1 VMYAGQVVETGPTR
15 TVFDTPAH
23 PYSRG
28 LLDAFPSI
36 RGPRVP
42 LTGIP
47 GSPPDLAQPPAG
59 CRFHPRCPV
68 AFAGC
73 ERIEPALYPVGG
85 VRARCLLHAPDR
97 LRPRTDPAGASEE
110 VRT

>member
-1 VMYAGQVVETGPTR
+1 
-15 TVFDTPAH
+15 
-23 PYSRG
+23 

-68 AFAGC
+68 AFADC
-73 ERIEPALYPVGG
+73 DRVAPELYPVGG
-85 VRARCLLHAPDR
+85 THARCLLHAP
-97 LRPRTDPAGASEE
+97 RPRPLADAPGDAEE
-110 VRT
+110 VHT